1 MKPIKLRSRIII
13 LKYIVL
19 SSALIQLG
27 CNRHIENEVIGLW
40 ELDEAKRDGDGIDFQ
55 STFIKFNANGSFA
68 VSRRSKDLA
77 GTYTFSSKEIK
88 LLSNDEDWYNNT
100 WTYSVLKEFIFL
112 QGKDNIGRNLK
123 LRLKKID
130 QIPDFQEFENKVI
143 GQWKLYKI
151 RNGGSI
157 EKPLNTLFEINKRGK
172 YVITK
177 GDTILEKGNAI
188 INTRHKKIIFESG
201 DMIWDAWFY
210 GDELRINNTKLKIE
224 FSLRKL
230 SS

>member
-1 MKPIKLRSRIII
+1 LKYFGLLII
-13 LKYIVL
+13 LSL
-19 SSALIQLG
+19 FG
-27 CNRHIENEVIGLW
+27 CTTNVKNKLIGLW
-40 ELDEAKRDGDGIDFQ
+40 QLENVWRDKLAMDHQ
-55 STFIKFNANGSFA
+55 TTFIKIDKNGSFA
-68 VSRRSKDLA
+68 LSRTSGGLS
-77 GTYTFSSKEIK
+77 GTYTYSSKKIN
-88 LLSNDEDWYNNT
+88 LTSEDKDWFNT
-100 WTYSVLKEFIFL
+100 SWAYIFSKDQVFL
-112 QGKDNIGRNLK
+112 QGKDRLGRNLK
-123 LRLKKID
+123 LEFNKIY

-151 RNGGSI
+151 RNRGHI
-157 EKPLNTLFEINKRGK
+157 EKPLNTLFEINENSK

-210 GDELRINNTKLKIE
+210 GEELRINNTKLKIE
-224 FSLRKL
+224 YSLRKL